1 MLVQI
6 FIFYFGLPVYGIRM
20 TAFGA
25 CILGFIIN
33 SSAYQA
39 EYTRG
44 AIQSIEQNQM
54 TAARSLGMTRNQS
67 IFSVI
72 LPQTIKRAIPAWTNE
87 FIYLLKYTSL
97 AYIVG
102 AEELMEKAK
111 VIASRN
117 FLFFEVYIIVAII
130 YLILVL
136 VITWL
141 LQKLEKKLEIP
152 GMETV
157 R

>member
-1 MLVQI
+1 
-6 FIFYFGLPVYGIRM
+6 
-20 TAFGA
+20 
-25 CILGFIIN
+25 
-33 SSAYQA
+33 
-39 EYTRG
+39 
-44 AIQSIEQNQM
+44 
-54 TAARSLGMTRNQS
+54 
-67 IFSVI
+67 
-72 LPQTIKRAIPAWTNE
+72 
-87 FIYLLKYTSL
+87 
-97 AYIVG
+97 
-102 AEELMEKAK
+102 MEKAK